1 MHLASF
7 AADKRIDLGAL
18 DIIGQAD
25 TAVAGIFNGP
35 NQLAI
40 LHAKGLAAID
50 KVITGAAMRRNLN
63 TFIIA
68 LTTLRIGILRLRKR
82 CRLVLTIGKRE
93 VGSHIHALLI
103 LQAHVIARHGLKRP
117 LVAVASRS
125 VFRCTDNGKR
135 TVLGEQH
142 RTAIARKLKIGIFL
156 GKDTGDACNKTEEKQ
171 HESTLQS
178 MWVQSYFHNT
188 KYIWI
193 YNLVSIRMG
202 GAIPRINRFLRV
214 ETYGRFDVGLR
225 WRNNELLRGV

>member
-7 AADKRIDLGAL
+7 ATNKRSDLCAP
-18 DIIGQAD
+18 DIIGQTN
-25 TAVAGIFNGP
+25 TAIAGISHCP
-35 NQLAI
+35 EELAI

-50 KVITGAAMRRNLN
+50 KVITGAAIR
-63 TFIIA
+63 I
-68 LTTLRIGILRLRKR
+68 LRIGILRLRKR
-82 CRLVLTIGKRE
+82 RRRVLMAGKRE

-103 LQAHVIARHGLKRP
+103 LQAHVIPRHPLKRP

-193 YNLVSIRMG
+193 YNLLALIMRRSIG
-202 GAIPRINRFLRV
+202 TNSAAKHCSSLCSQSEGD
-214 ETYGRFDVGLR
+214 EDCS
-225 WRNNELLRGV
+225 ELCGEAF